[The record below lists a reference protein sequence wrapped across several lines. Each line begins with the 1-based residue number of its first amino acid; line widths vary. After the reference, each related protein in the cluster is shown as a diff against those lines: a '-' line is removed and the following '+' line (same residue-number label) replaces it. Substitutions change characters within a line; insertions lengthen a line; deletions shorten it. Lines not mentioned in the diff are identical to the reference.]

1 MLNTN
6 IFFCGLTKN
15 CIDTIGSNL
24 DFLLNFKNSSNF
36 KNVYFIS
43 VDSDSTDGTK
53 NLLEE
58 FSKNNS
64 FAKHINADNLS
75 EI

>member
-24 DFLLNFKNSSNF
+24 DFLLSFKNSSNF

-43 VDSDSTDGTK
+43 VDSDSIDGTK
-53 NLLEE
+53 NLLKI
-58 FSKNNS
+58 FLKQ
-64 FAKHINADNLS
+64 
-75 EI
+75 